1 MISIKKL
8 LLNSSLV
15 ALIVLALGS
24 CTPKNIAYF
33 QDLDTVAVTEV
44 AARRAIRIEPE
55 DKLSIVIKSKDPAL
69 AELFNLNVV
78 SNRLGQTNSQSGTGS
93 VLRNTAAQA
102 EGLAAYT
109 VTKDGN
115 IDFPVLGTL
124 HIEGMTREELAG
136 FIKGELMGRNL
147 VKDPVVTVEFLNTG
161 VSVLGEVRNPGRY
174 DTNSDYLTVIEA
186 LALAGDINIQGRRDN
201 VLVMRE
207 ENGVMNSYRL
217 DMTNTQQLLNSPGYY
232 LKQDDIIYVEP
243 NDYRKRQTTNNGNT
257 TMSASFWVSVAS
269 LLTSV
274 ASTIVTILLVR

>member
-8 LLNSSLV
+8 LLNGSAVSLM
-15 ALIVLALGS
+15 VLALGS

-124 HIEGMTREELAG
+124 HIQGMTREELAG

-147 VKDPVVTVEFLNTG
+147 IKDPVVTVEFLNTG

-174 DTNSDYLTVIEA
+174 DTNSDYLTVIDA
-186 LALAGDINIQGRRDN
+186 LTLAGDINIQGRRDN

-217 DMTNTQQLLNSPGYY
+217 DMTNAQQLLNSPGYY

>member
-8 LLNSSLV
+8 LLNGSATVLM
-15 ALIVLALGS
+15 ALALGS

-55 DKLSIVIKSKDPAL
+55 DKLSIVVKSKDPAL

-207 ENGVMNSYRL
+207 EDGKMNSYRL

-274 ASTIVTILLVR
+274 ASTVVTILLVR

>member
-1 MISIKKL
+1 M
-8 LLNSSLV
+8 
-15 ALIVLALGS
+15 VLALGS

-124 HIEGMTREELAG
+124 HIQGMTREELAG

-147 VKDPVVTVEFLNTG
+147 IKDPVVTVEFLNTG

-174 DTNSDYLTVIEA
+174 DTNSDYLTVIDA
-186 LALAGDINIQGRRDN
+186 LTLAGDINIQGRRDN

-217 DMTNTQQLLNSPGYY
+217 DMTNAQQLLNSPGYY

>member
-8 LLNSSLV
+8 LLNSSV
-15 ALIVLALGS
+15 MAFIVLALGS

-33 QDLDTVAVTEV
+33 QDLDTVAVTEM

-78 SNRLGQTNSQSGTGS
+78 SNRLGQTTPQSGTGS

-124 HIEGMTREELAG
+124 HIQGMTREELAG

-147 VKDPVVTVEFLNTG
+147 IKDPVVTVEFLNTG

-174 DTNSDYLTVIEA
+174 DTNNDYLTVIDA
-186 LALAGDINIQGRRDN
+186 LTLAGDINIQGRRDN

-217 DMTNTQQLLNSPGYY
+217 DMTNAQQLLNSPGYY

-274 ASTIVTILLVR
+274 ASTVVTILLVR

>member
-15 ALIVLALGS
+15 ALIALALGS

>member
-8 LLNSSLV
+8 LLKGSAAVLM
-15 ALIVLALGS
+15 ILALGS

-33 QDLDTVAVTEV
+33 QDLDTVAVTEM

-55 DKLSIVIKSKDPAL
+55 DKLSIVVKSKDPAL

-93 VLRNTAAQA
+93 VLRNPAAQA

-109 VTKDGN
+109 VTKEGN

-124 HIEGMTREELAG
+124 HIQGMTREELAG

-147 VKDPVVTVEFLNTG
+147 IKDPVVTVEFLNTG

-174 DTNSDYLTVIEA
+174 DTNSDYLTVIDA
-186 LALAGDINIQGRRDN
+186 LTLAGDINIQGRRDN

-217 DMTNTQQLLNSPGYY
+217 DMTNAQQLLNSPGYY

-257 TMSASFWVSVAS
+257 AMSASFWVSVAS

>member
-1 MISIKKL
+1 MSIKKL
-8 LLNSSLV
+8 LLNSSV
-15 ALIVLALGS
+15 MAFIVLALGS

-33 QDLDTVAVTEV
+33 QDLDTVAVTEM

-78 SNRLGQTNSQSGTGS
+78 SNRLGQTTPQSGTGS

-124 HIEGMTREELAG
+124 HIQGMTREELAG

-147 VKDPVVTVEFLNTG
+147 IKDPVVTVEFLNTG

-174 DTNSDYLTVIEA
+174 DTNNDYLTVIDA
-186 LALAGDINIQGRRDN
+186 LTLAGDINIQGRRDN

-217 DMTNTQQLLNSPGYY
+217 DMTNAQQLLNSPGYY

-274 ASTIVTILLVR
+274 ASTVVTILLVR